1 MRKTSSDI
9 DLSKYLELNSIL
21 RIILRIRLNSKKNIK
36 VNHYSKDKNIWQS
49 YVLFFDEDLYF
60 FRILLSE
67 REYLYRVQFF
77 SM

>member
-36 VNHYSKDKNIWQS
+36 VNHYSKDKNI
-49 YVLFFDEDLYF
+49 FKKIFG
-60 FRILLSE
+60 
-67 REYLYRVQFF
+67 RVMSFF
-77 SM
+77 SMKIYIFLESY